1 MKMPRVALLLAFI
14 GSTSLAQLPASSSIQ
29 GVLVRW
35 GTTEPVEQATV
46 ELRNSA
52 GTASVAVTAT
62 RVDGRFEFSNLRPGN
77 YRIVAMAPGFATAE
91 YGQLRQNGAGRTIQV
106 SQGERATV
114 QIGIVPGGIISG
126 RITDETGQPMVY
138 SRVRIF
144 RLAYSPEGELSPTVA
159 QETLT
164 NDRGEYRAF
173 WLSPGQYLV
182 SGTRSQLNTFSS
194 EGITD
199 PMGLDRTIPS
209 TFIGNAGRPVLSTP
223 PDPETS
229 SAVRARSI
237 SVSYYANA
245 TDAQSADIV
254 SLRAG
259 SEATGID
266 VRITPITA
274 RVAPVELRGTVI
286 DAAGAPVQGNYS
298 LLISTW
304 PAPSPTTPAN
314 VRPITVLTPSTN
326 PNTAPG
332 AQVWTNDNGRFDG
345 GAFPGS
351 YQIRATR
358 GEFSGRTVLDVGT
371 QDLNVTVQLRP
382 PTSVAGRVVIEGVDS
397 GTSAATPEGLLVGV
411 RTPPASQFFAAVGPD
426 GRFQI
431 NNVIVGDYQIY
442 VPPIIPAPAAQTNP
456 NNPNLGVV
464 TGREKIPALENAYV
478 KAIRSGGVDLRSTL
492 LRVEGT
498 EPVPP
503 LEIVI
508 GLKAGSVDG
517 RAVIGN
523 RPVGQATVVL
533 LPQGPPPY
541 QSDRYKSAI
550 TDESGRFQFKGI
562 PPGDY
567 RLIAW
572 EDVDSGAWFNAQFLS
587 SYERYAMPLKVEE
600 GQSRTL
606 EVSVIP
612 TP

>member
-1 MKMPRVALLLAFI
+1 MKMPRAVLLLALI
-14 GSTSLAQLPASSSIQ
+14 AATSLAQTPASSSIQ

-52 GTASVAVTAT
+52 GTASLAVTAT
-62 RVDGRFEFSNLRPGN
+62 RTDGRFEFLNLRAGS
-77 YRIVAMAPGFATAE
+77 YRIAAMAPGFATAE

-138 SRVRIF
+138 SQVQIF

-159 QETLT
+159 QITLT

-173 WLSPGQYLV
+173 WLAPGQYLV
-182 SGTRSQLNTFSS
+182 SATRSRLNTFGN

-199 PMGLDRTIPS
+199 PIGLDRTIPT
-209 TFIGNAGRPVLSTP
+209 TFTGNPGRPIASTP
-223 PDPETS
+223 PDTETS
-229 SAVRARSI
+229 AADRARSI
-237 SVSYYANA
+237 SASYYANA
-245 TDAQSADIV
+245 IDAQSADV
-254 SLRAG
+254 VLLRAG
-259 SEATGID
+259 GEATGID
-266 VRITPITA
+266 VRISPITT
-274 RVAPVELRGTVI
+274 RSAPVELRGVI
-286 DAAGAPVQGNYS
+286 IDPADAPIQGNYS
-298 LLISTW
+298 LFILTW

-314 VRPITVLTPSTN
+314 VRPITVMAPATYPGAL
-326 PNTAPG
+326 PG
-332 AQVWTNDNGRFDG
+332 AQVWRSDNGRFDG

-351 YQIRATR
+351 YQIRASQR
-358 GEFSGRTVLDVGT
+358 DLSGRTVLDVGT
-371 QDLNVTVQLRP
+371 RDLSVTVQLRP
-382 PTSVAGRVVIEGVDS
+382 ATSVSGKVVIEDADS
-397 GTSAATPEGLLVGV
+397 GTARTALDGLLVGV

-426 GRFQI
+426 GQFQI
-431 NNVIVGDYQIY
+431 NDVIVGDYQIY
-442 VPPIIPAPAAQTNP
+442 LPPIIPAPPAQTNP

-464 TGREKIPALENAYV
+464 TGRGEKIPPSLENAYV
-478 KAIRSGGVDLRSTL
+478 KAIRSGGVDLRSSL

-533 LPQGPPPY
+533 FPQGPPPY
-541 QSDRYKSAI
+541 RSDRY
-550 TDESGRFQFKGI
+550 
-562 PPGDY
+562 
-567 RLIAW
+567 
-572 EDVDSGAWFNAQFLS
+572 
-587 SYERYAMPLKVEE
+587 
-600 GQSRTL
+600 
-606 EVSVIP
+606 
-612 TP
+612 